1 MRWFWKMLRKLIQY
15 FLKRFSEL
23 VCLLSSPSA
32 SAQLTLNSEFPVIS
46 WLMWV
51 ERPPKIHE
59 ICFVTSRIHRYIRS
73 KAKRDLFFPWICLGL
88 VLEIHFPSLQPSRD
102 GNRFEPGGAQAQV
115 VKPEQWSYIVGA
127 GQPRQLIVG
136 PLSCQDSQVC
146 WQTCFEHLRK
156 SESVPQCGCSAF
168 STSSMCFA
176 SPSCLSSWTLACRL
190 TFERLSWL
198 ST

>member
-1 MRWFWKMLRKLIQY
+1 MVINLSTSREQRNIALKYWVFFIFSYGKQIRWFWKMLCKLIQY

-127 GQPRQLIVG
+127 LDNPANS
-136 PLSCQDSQVC
+136 LSVRRAVKIHKCAGRHVLN
-146 WQTCFEHLRK
+146 T
-156 SESVPQCGCSAF
+156 
-168 STSSMCFA
+168 
-176 SPSCLSSWTLACRL
+176 
-190 TFERLSWL
+190 
-198 ST
+198 